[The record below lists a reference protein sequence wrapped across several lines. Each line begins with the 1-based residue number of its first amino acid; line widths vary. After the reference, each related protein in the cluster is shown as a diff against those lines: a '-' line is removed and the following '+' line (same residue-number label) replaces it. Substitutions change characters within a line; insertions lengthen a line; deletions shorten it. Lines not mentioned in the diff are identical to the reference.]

1 MKITQQELEKL
12 KHYTE
17 QLELSSVEGVLN
29 LNHEPIEIFPYLLNK
44 YRDLHDIQIDFKT
57 QGVQHNNHG
66 RLSVYDK
73 NYATTAGSVLVNDNE
88 VKFLVDGF
96 TFKDDEFSK
105 HVLEMRKIKQHTKDF
120 SILLNY
126 DRFGKYRLRCGIDSE
141 TVLMRLLSNP
151 LGSEQFKFPYFNYE
165 KCHLIKDNI
174 HYYQTT
180 SQSKNEEI
188 NNYRSLYIHKIHEM
202 IGQCNLK
209 QNSLISIKTTINLE
223 SADILFDTNFVLGAS
238 DQRKLL
244 EYVFNHYDEINTPL
258 YCSIIKK
265 SEQFTSKKFAMDVI
279 FNSRDVI
286 KSFLDL
292 TDMAAI

>member
-17 QLELSSVEGVLN
+17 HLELSSVEGVLK
-29 LNHEPIEIFPYLLNK
+29 LNNEPIEIFPYLLNK
-44 YRDLHDIQIDFKT
+44 YRDLHDIQIDFAS
-57 QGVQHNNHG
+57 QGVRHNNHG

-73 NYATTAGSVLVNDNE
+73 NYATTAGSVLVNENE

-151 LGSEQFKFPYFNYE
+151 LGSEKFEFPYFNYE
-165 KCHLIKDNI
+165 KCHLIKDNV

-180 SQSKNEEI
+180 SQSKSEDI
-188 NNYRSLYIHKIHEM
+188 NNYRSLYIHKVHEM
-202 IGQCNLK
+202 MSQCNFK
-209 QNSLISIKTTINLE
+209 KNSLISIKTTINLE
-223 SADILFDTNFVLGAS
+223 SGDILFDTNFVLSVSA
-238 DQRKLL
+238 QRKLL

-258 YCSIIKK
+258 YSSIIKK
-265 SEQFTSKKFAMDVI
+265 SEQFTSKKLEMDVS
-279 FNSRDVI
+279 FNNRDAI
-286 KSFLDL
+286 KSFLEL

>member
-1 MKITQQELEKL
+1 MKITPQELEQL
-12 KHYTE
+12 KIYTE
-17 QLELSSVEGVLN
+17 TIELSSVEGVLN

-57 QGVQHNNHG
+57 QGVQHNNQG

-73 NYATTAGSVLVNDNE
+73 NYATTAGSVLVKDNE

-141 TVLMRLLSNP
+141 TVLMRRLSKP
-151 LGSEQFKFPYFNYE
+151 LGEAKFDFPYFNYE
-165 KCHLIKDNI
+165 ECHIIKNNA

-180 SQSKNEEI
+180 SQTKNEEI
-188 NNYRSLYIHKIHEM
+188 NNYHSLYIHKVHEM
-202 IGQCNLK
+202 MSKCNFR
-209 QNSLISIKTTINLE
+209 QNSLINIKTTINLE

-244 EYVFNHYDEINTPL
+244 EYVFNHYDELNTPL

-265 SEQFTSKKFAMDVI
+265 SEQFTSKKFQMDVN
-279 FNSRDVI
+279 FNNRDAI

-292 TDMAAI
+292 TDMVAI